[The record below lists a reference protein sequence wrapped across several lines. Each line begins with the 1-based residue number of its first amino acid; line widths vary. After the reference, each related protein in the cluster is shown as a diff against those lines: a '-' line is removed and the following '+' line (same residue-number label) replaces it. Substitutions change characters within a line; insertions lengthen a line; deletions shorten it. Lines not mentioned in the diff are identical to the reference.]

1 MAFDAMKMESDATIQ
16 QLRDQNMQ
24 ASAMNERL
32 FTARTILEK
41 ERDQLQQ
48 SLNNK
53 VKESLRVE
61 QQLREKLVHEGKG
74 RVHDHEVTGLL
85 KAFDLL
91 NDVPMA
97 SKETQTDS
105 T

>member
-1 MAFDAMKMESDATIQ
+1 M
-16 QLRDQNMQ
+16 
-24 ASAMNERL
+24 
-32 FTARTILEK
+32 
-41 ERDQLQQ
+41 
-48 SLNNK
+48 
-53 VKESLRVE
+53 KESLRVE

-74 RVHDHEVTGLL
+74 RVQDHEVTGLL

-91 NDVPMA
+91 NEVPMA

>member
-41 ERDQLQQ
+41 ERD
-48 SLNNK
+48 
-53 VKESLRVE
+53 
-61 QQLREKLVHEGKG
+61 
-74 RVHDHEVTGLL
+74 
-85 KAFDLL
+85 
-91 NDVPMA
+91 
-97 SKETQTDS
+97 
-105 T
+105 

>member
-74 RVHDHEVTGLL
+74 RV
-85 KAFDLL
+85 
-91 NDVPMA
+91 
-97 SKETQTDS
+97 
-105 T
+105 

>member
-61 QQLREKLVHEGKG
+61 Q
-74 RVHDHEVTGLL
+74 
-85 KAFDLL
+85 
-91 NDVPMA
+91 
-97 SKETQTDS
+97 
-105 T
+105 